1 MSKNYTGLSAL
12 YDKLSQ
18 KCKEVYE
25 GAEIIDPSCG
35 YEINDRG
42 VFKLLEDGKI
52 TVDKLLDVC
61 DVELDWYI
69 PSNFAIEFILFIRL
83 ALGEEP
89 ENSNPKAH
97 YFFADCIF
105 QQPNVE
111 PYFAIRG
118 YDYYELNNRIAVLCT
133 REFSKSTLMAY
144 MFLYIAY
151 HGKIPG
157 FGKIYYMIYC
167 GDSMDNNVKT
177 TMKTIKKVFL
187 ESAYL
192 KSKFED
198 WTLNTDSVEFV
209 RKPQTKKEIEN
220 KVRHM
225 EAGGKETEVPGRMK
239 RTFTLKGVG
248 AATGARGS
256 RDALARP
263 DAAIFDDL
271 VPSESAA
278 ASEPVLKSI
287 ESTIKSD
294 LLPGLNNNKNF
305 ALLIGT
311 PYSKKDPVY
320 SRIERKSWLPIMFPR
335 GIVVK
340 NGIAG
345 PITEDTTASMFKSVW
360 SDRHGFKNCMKDF
373 KSALLDKEGGDA
385 SAVRSILQEHY
396 LRISSDEDRMIGEQM
411 IQWYS
416 RANLE
421 RKLSSYNMYG
431 TTDFTTSGSS
441 GADMS
446 GIAFWAL
453 GPNGDYFMLD
463 LCLRRQELEQQ
474 YDELF
479 RMNNYWRRK
488 SRTAPEIGIEI
499 DGQQKAH
506 ISALESKM
514 ILRNEW
520 FTFAR
525 QRGAKPGSKG
535 ILSRLEGGSKHWR
548 FRMMLP
554 LFQNRKIWFPEELRE
569 TPDMRELM
577 DQIKYAT
584 YTSFGTKC
592 DDGADLISQLGMMET
607 ITPLPSMDDDDD
619 YYDEDDGY
627 IEDEYGVKRP
637 SSRFSDS
644 VYKVKKKNNSG
655 KSMYD
660 LYS

>member
-1 MSKNYTGLSAL
+1 
-12 YDKLSQ
+12 
-18 KCKEVYE
+18 
-25 GAEIIDPSCG
+25 
-35 YEINDRG
+35 
-42 VFKLLEDGKI
+42 
-52 TVDKLLDVC
+52 
-61 DVELDWYI
+61 
-69 PSNFAIEFILFIRL
+69 
-83 ALGEEP
+83 
-89 ENSNPKAH
+89 
-97 YFFADCIF
+97 
-105 QQPNVE
+105 
-111 PYFAIRG
+111 
-118 YDYYELNNRIAVLCT
+118 
-133 REFSKSTLMAY
+133 
-144 MFLYIAY
+144 
-151 HGKIPG
+151 
-157 FGKIYYMIYC
+157 
-167 GDSMDNNVKT
+167 
-177 TMKTIKKVFL
+177 
-187 ESAYL
+187 
-192 KSKFED
+192 
-198 WTLNTDSVEFV
+198 
-209 RKPQTKKEIEN
+209 
-220 KVRHM
+220 
-225 EAGGKETEVPGRMK
+225 
-239 RTFTLKGVG
+239 
-248 AATGARGS
+248 
-256 RDALARP
+256 
-263 DAAIFDDL
+263 
-271 VPSESAA
+271 
-278 ASEPVLKSI
+278 
-287 ESTIKSD
+287 
-294 LLPGLNNNKNF
+294 
-305 ALLIGT
+305 
-311 PYSKKDPVY
+311 
-320 SRIERKSWLPIMFPR
+320 
-335 GIVVK
+335 
-340 NGIAG
+340 
-345 PITEDTTASMFKSVW
+345 
-360 SDRHGFKNCMKDF
+360 
-373 KSALLDKEGGDA
+373 
-385 SAVRSILQEHY
+385 
-396 LRISSDEDRMIGEQM
+396 MIGEQM

-607 ITPLPSMDDDDD
+607 ITPLPSMDDDD